1 MCMLVL
7 FWTSFFSVIFQHLP
21 PSKTMARPKLYNT
34 LEEKS
39 AARRATSKKYYDKSD
54 IYDCP
59 LSTQSSLP
67 CHSFRNRV
75 QICRRS
81 RRAYKKKLKAVRKN
95 PPRRVEPA
103 IGSDSTEPD
112 VNSEVEV
119 G

>member
-1 MCMLVL
+1 MLVR
-7 FWTSFFSVIFQHLP
+7 FWTSFFSVIFQPLP
-21 PSKTMARPKLYNT
+21 PSKTMARQKLYNT

-59 LSTQSSLP
+59 LCTQSSLP
-67 CHSFRNRV
+67 CHLLRNRV

-95 PPRRVEPA
+95 PPCRVEQA
-103 IGSDSTEPD
+103 IGSDSAETD
-112 VNSEVEV
+112 VNSEAEV